1 MTSIAITPRVS
12 EESSRSRFM
21 DADMDEEMPMDE
33 LQQVLKSRY
42 TESTSI
48 HPPHLVSP
56 VNDSSDAVSSV
67 SSSDGSPIRRTR
79 KSQLQQQQQPPVVT
93 PPTNAGSGIRHA
105 ATSRNPGASYEA
117 AAVEPKEIVQNRSFD
132 STAASRRY
140 VSRSPSYDAVE
151 TPPRHTA
158 HNLNDGKV
166 EYARRQLDV
175 TSNRKNPVAPS
186 IDRLATAIRMKSNR
200 RPENL
205 SKDENDLWEAVQG
218 TLSGQRS
225 EMMARRRIIERQL
238 QESTSQVDKLRVHN
252 LKLQKELDTTVTHLQ
267 NAKRQLHDMQTSQAK
282 QRDTSSDEQVA
293 ALQAHIA
300 DLQRKYDKA
309 VELTETCQ
317 DEHDRSICAIQRVL
331 ADVNEQKEE
340 QVAALQARIK
350 ELQDEIDQQQDES
363 SRKSNNDAADVAT
376 LRARAQRAF
385 QLENEMEELKNSQA
399 RTEEERDQLQQDL
412 DKKTGIIAVL
422 EQELNVIKNA
432 LQNAKDKEAG
442 FEEVITRQR
451 KQLAQQANTHL
462 TGPSSA
468 PSEEFESLR
477 KKLEEKTKSLEN
489 AKALITSLE
498 AANGSMAVDLRSK
511 LKGKDE
517 QVLILKSEAA
527 DRKRRMDSLATEL
540 KDLQI
545 LKTGSV
551 EFSAKMREQ
560 MSILSQSLESAVG
573 DLQSAS
579 VVLES
584 SDGGEDEAV
593 DKISVILCNAVAA
606 IKSSLEAMKHEGVAD
621 TDRQMRPESRGFDSS
636 SRDVEDKLKKMDT
649 KLKLADASL
658 KKAEG
663 EVALLKVQNERLRL
677 SKSHEES
684 KLKEEIRHL
693 QSQNESNLEAL
704 EKKKQELQ
712 VLRDSL
718 EVGDEVGY
726 ISGDETDDEEENQ
739 QTGTNAASA
748 TSQDALN
755 ALLARGGV
763 DMAGT
768 VNAAELN
775 KMKNELKRVER
786 ERQRAKEALK
796 AEQESLANAKMIISS
811 LEKANKTMLEDL
823 RSRLQDSNTAIA
835 ALLDKSLVNE
845 KVSKDLEQKL
855 EQLTKEKEQADAD
868 HQAEISKLKSEAL
881 ITAVRLAAKEREVD
895 EFSSN

>member
-12 EESSRSRFM
+12 EETSRSRFM
-21 DADMDEEMPMDE
+21 DADMDEDMPMDE

-42 TESTSI
+42 TEPTSI
-48 HPPHLVSP
+48 HPPQLVSP
-56 VNDSSDAVSSV
+56 LNDSSDAVSSV

-79 KSQLQQQQQPPVVT
+79 KSQQHQQHPVVT
-93 PPTNAGSGIRHA
+93 PPSSSGSGSRHA
-105 ATSRNPGASYEA
+105 ATSRNFGTSHDA
-117 AAVEPKEIVQNRSFD
+117 AAVEPKDIVQSQSFD

-140 VSRSPSYDAVE
+140 ASRSSSYDVVE
-151 TPPRHTA
+151 IPPRPTGHYA
-158 HNLNDGKV
+158 NDGKV
-166 EYARRQLDV
+166 EYARRQLEE
-175 TSNRKNPVAPS
+175 SRNSRKPVAPS
-186 IDRLATAIRMKSNR
+186 IDRLATAIRTKSNR
-200 RPENL
+200 RPEDL
-205 SKDENDLWEAVQG
+205 SKEENALWDAVQG

-225 EMMARRRIIERQL
+225 EMMARRRILERQL

-252 LKLQKELDTTVTHLQ
+252 ITLKKELDTTVTHLQ
-267 NAKRQLHDMQTSQAK
+267 NAKRQLHDMQASEAK
-282 QRDTSSDEQVA
+282 QRDNSSDEQVA
-293 ALQAHIA
+293 ALEAHVA
-300 DLQRKYDKA
+300 DLQLRYDKA
-309 VELTETCQ
+309 VELTEACQ
-317 DEHDRSICAIQRVL
+317 DEHDRAICAIQRVL

-350 ELQDEIDQQQDES
+350 ELQDEIEQQQDES
-363 SRKSNNDAADVAT
+363 SRKSNNDAADVGT

-385 QLENEMEELKNSQA
+385 QLEKEMEELKNSQA

-451 KQLAQQANTHL
+451 KQLAQQVNSHL
-462 TGPSSA
+462 IAPACT
-468 PSEEFESLR
+468 PSEELESLR
-477 KKLEEKTKSLEN
+477 RKMEEKTKSLEN

-517 QVLILKSEAA
+517 QVLILQSEAA

-545 LKTGSV
+545 MKTGSV
-551 EFSAKMREQ
+551 ESSAKMREQ

-573 DLQSAS
+573 ELQSAS
-579 VVLES
+579 IILES
-584 SDGGEDEAV
+584 SDGGEEEAV
-593 DKISVILCNAVAA
+593 DTISVILCNAVAA
-606 IKSSLEAMKHEGVAD
+606 IKSSLEAIKHEGGAD
-621 TDRQMRPESRGFDSS
+621 TKIDREIRPDSRGFDSS
-636 SRDVEDKLKKMDT
+636 SHEVEDKLKKMDT

-684 KLKEEIRHL
+684 KMKEEIRHL
-693 QSQNESNLEAL
+693 RSQCENNLEAL

-726 ISGDETDDEEENQ
+726 ISGDETDEEEENQ
-739 QTGTNAASA
+739 ETGTNTGTA

-775 KMKNELKRVER
+775 KMKNELKRVDR

-845 KVSKDLEQKL
+845 KVSKDLEQRL
-855 EQLTKEKEQADAD
+855 EQLTKEKEKADAD
-868 HQAEISKLKSEAL
+868 HEAEIAKLKSEAL
-881 ITAVRLAAKEREVD
+881 ITALRLAAKEREVA
-895 EFSSN
+895 EYSST

>member
-1 MTSIAITPRVS
+1 MTSIAITPRLS
-12 EESSRSRFM
+12 EETSRSRFM

-42 TESTSI
+42 SESTSI

-79 KSQLQQQQQPPVVT
+79 KSQLQQQQPPVVT
-93 PPTNAGSGIRHA
+93 PPTNAWSGIRHA
-105 ATSRNPGASYEA
+105 AASRNPGASYEA
-117 AAVEPKEIVQNRSFD
+117 AAVEPKEIVQSRSSD

-205 SKDENDLWEAVQG
+205 SKDENDLWEAVQ
-218 TLSGQRS
+218 
-225 EMMARRRIIERQL
+225 
-238 QESTSQVDKLRVHN
+238 
-252 LKLQKELDTTVTHLQ
+252 
-267 NAKRQLHDMQTSQAK
+267 
-282 QRDTSSDEQVA
+282 
-293 ALQAHIA
+293 
-300 DLQRKYDKA
+300 
-309 VELTETCQ
+309 
-317 DEHDRSICAIQRVL
+317 
-331 ADVNEQKEE
+331 DVNEQKEE
-340 QVAALQARIK
+340 QVAVLQARIK

-477 KKLEEKTKSLEN
+477 KKLDEKTKSLEN

-606 IKSSLEAMKHEGVAD
+606 IKSSLDAMKHEGVAD

-726 ISGDETDDEEENQ
+726 ISGDETDEEEENQ

-868 HQAEISKLKSEAL
+868 HQVEIAKLKSEAL